1 MNRDIKKDINIKK
14 NDELIIEIHDIGQ
27 QGEGIGKYKGYT
39 LFVNNST
46 LGDKVK
52 VKVMKTKKN
61 YGFARL
67 IEIIEASPF
76 RVNPKCKIADR
87 CGGCSI
93 QHINYEKQLEI
104 KQNRVISCLERIAGF
119 DLSYVEVAPIIGME
133 DPYYYRNKVQLPVGK
148 NKEGKIVMGFYAKR
162 THSIINMETCYIQ
175 SDINNDIFKIVGE
188 FLQRNNI
195 SIYNEKTHKGLV
207 RHIITRV
214 GFTTGEVMVCLVIN
228 GKKLGKQEELIKE
241 LTKISGMTSIS
252 LNYNLENTN
261 VIMGE
266 KVKTIWGRDY
276 ITDYIGDIKYQIS
289 PTSFYQVNPIQTKV
303 IYEKALEFADLTG
316 KETVWDLYCGIGT
329 ISLFMAGK
337 AKQVYGVEIVEDA
350 ILDARRNAKLNNID
364 NAEFFIGAAEEVLP
378 EKCKED
384 SVHADVIVVDP
395 PRKGCYESLLD
406 TIVEISPEKV
416 VYVSCDPA
424 TLARDLK
431 YLAEKGYE
439 LRKVQAIDQFPHT
452 MHVESIILLQ
462 CKNG

>member
-1 MNRDIKKDINIKK
+1 MNKKVKREINIKK
-14 NDELIIEIHDIGQ
+14 NDELIIDIHDIGQ
-27 QGEGIGKYKGYT
+27 QGEGIGKHEGYT

-67 IEIIEASPF
+67 IEIIEPSPF
-76 RVNPKCKIADR
+76 RVEPKCKIADK

-104 KQNRVISCLERIAGF
+104 KQNKVIGCLERIGGF
-119 DLSYVEVAPIIGME
+119 DLSSVEVAPIIGME
-133 DPYYYRNKVQLPVGK
+133 NSYYYRNKVQLPVGI
-148 NKEGKIVMGFYAKR
+148 NKEEQVIMGFYAKR
-162 THSIINMETCYIQ
+162 THSIINMEKCYIQ
-175 SDINNDIFKIVGE
+175 KDINNDIFKVVRE
-188 FLQRNNI
+188 FLERNNI
-195 SIYNEKTHKGLV
+195 SIYDEKSHKGLV

-214 GFTTGEVMVCLVIN
+214 GFATGEIMVCLVIN
-228 GKKLGKQEELIKE
+228 GKRLAKQEELIKD
-241 LTKISGMTSIS
+241 LIKIPGMTNIS
-252 LNYNLENTN
+252 LNFNLENTN

-266 KVKTIWGRDY
+266 QTKTIWGKDY
-276 ITDYIGDIKYQIS
+276 ITDYIGDIKYRIS
-289 PTSFYQVNPIQTKV
+289 PKSFYQVNPIQTKV
-303 IYEKALEFADLTG
+303 IYEKALEYASPTG

-329 ISLFMAGK
+329 ITLFMAKK
-337 AKQVYGVEIVEDA
+337 AKKVYGVEIVEDA
-350 ILDARRNAKLNNID
+350 ILDARKNAKLNNID
-364 NAEFFIGAAEEVLP
+364 NAEFFVGAAEEVLP

-395 PRKGCYESLLD
+395 PRKGCDESLLD

-439 LRKVQAIDQFPHT
+439 LRKVKAIDQFPHT
-452 MHVESIILLQ
+452 MHVETVCLMS
-462 CKNG
+462 KVEG

>member
-1 MNRDIKKDINIKK
+1 MNMDDKKDINIKK

-27 QGEGIGKYKGYT
+27 QGEGIGEYKGYT

-67 IEIIEASPF
+67 IEIIEPSPF
-76 RVNPKCKIADR
+76 RVNPKCKVADR

-93 QHINYEKQLEI
+93 QHVNYEKQLEI
-104 KQNRVISCLERIAGF
+104 KQSSVIACLERIGGL
-119 DLSYVEVAPIIGME
+119 DLSSVEVAPIVGME
-133 DPYYYRNKVQLPVGK
+133 NPYYYRNKVQLPIGK
-148 NKEGKIVMGFYAKR
+148 NKEGKIIMGFYAKG
-162 THSIINMETCYIQ
+162 THSIINMEKCYIQ
-175 SDINNDIFKIVGE
+175 KDINNDIFKIVRE
-188 FLQRNNI
+188 FLKRNKI
-195 SIYNEKTHKGLV
+195 SIYDERNHEGLV

-214 GFTTGEVMVCLVIN
+214 GFATGEIMVCLVIN
-228 GKKLGKQEELIKE
+228 GKKLARQEELIE
-241 LTKISGMTSIS
+241 ALIKIPGMTNIS

-261 VIMGE
+261 VIMGGQI
-266 KVKTIWGRDY
+266 KTIWGQDY
-276 ITDYIGDIKYQIS
+276 IIDYIGDIKYQIS
-289 PTSFYQVNPIQTKV
+289 PISFYQVNPIQTKV
-303 IYEKALEFADLTG
+303 IYEKALEYADLTG

-337 AKQVYGVEIVEDA
+337 AKQVYGVEIVEEA

-378 EKCKED
+378 EKSKED
-384 SVHADVIVVDP
+384 LVDADVIVVDP
-395 PRKGCYESLLD
+395 PRKGCDKSLLD
-406 TIVEISPEKV
+406 TIVEMKPEKV

-431 YLAEKGYE
+431 YLTGCGYKLE
-439 LRKVQAIDQFPHT
+439 KVQAIDQFPHT
-452 MHVESIILLQ
+452 VHVECVALMSRI
-462 CKNG
+462 KE